1 MLDPRTE
8 TAAVDAARRRAEAVT
23 RVVVRPIGSPVGL
36 GLFGLAAGT
45 LVMSGL
51 QLGWVDAAEGR
62 KVGMILLAFPFV
74 AQVLASIWSTLARDG
89 VAATAM
95 GVLALTWLSTG
106 LVLVVSNPGETSDA
120 LGMLL
125 LSSAVAMALTSI
137 VTATSK
143 LVLGAV
149 FITAATRFA
158 LGGIHQLSGNE
169 TWEDAAGLVGLV
181 LFALAVYAAFAAEL
195 EDAKGETVLPLG
207 RRMKGRL
214 ALDGS
219 LDEQL
224 KHAPNEP
231 GVRAQL

>member
-1 MLDPRTE
+1 MIEPRTE

-62 KVGMILLAFPFV
+62 KVGLILLAFPFV

-95 GVLALTWLSTG
+95 GVLALTWLSTA

-125 LSSAVAMALTSI
+125 LSSAVAMGLTSI

-149 FITAATRFA
+149 FVTAATRFA

-181 LFALAVYAAFAAEL
+181 LFALAVYVAFAAEL

>member
-1 MLDPRTE
+1 MLEPRTE

-62 KVGMILLAFPFV
+62 NVGLILLAFPFV

-95 GVLALTWLSTG
+95 GVLALTWLSTA

-125 LSSAVAMALTSI
+125 LSSAVAMGLTSI

-149 FITAATRFA
+149 FVTAATRFA

-181 LFALAVYAAFAAEL
+181 LFALAVYVAFAAEL